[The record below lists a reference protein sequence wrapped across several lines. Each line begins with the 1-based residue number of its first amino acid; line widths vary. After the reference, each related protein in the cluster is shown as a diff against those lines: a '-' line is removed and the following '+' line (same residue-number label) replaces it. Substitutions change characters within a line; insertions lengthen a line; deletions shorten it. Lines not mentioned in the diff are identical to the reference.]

1 MKKKVLAMVMAGILA
16 AGSLLAGCGSKPG
29 SGGSDGGAAGEAS
42 GGEEGKVIN
51 IYSWNDEFRERVEAV
66 YPEVKET
73 SSDGTVTTLNDG
85 TEIHWIIN
93 PNQDGVYQQK
103 LDEALLK
110 QGRVAADDR
119 IDMFL
124 VEADYALKYVDP
136 EVNVALPISQL
147 GITDADIANQYR
159 YTLEAMTTADGEI
172 RGLSYQATPG
182 MLVYRRSIAQAV
194 YGRLEQ
200 NLSADISFLGE
211 SLDPEAISLLVRL
224 QNDFSEQSIPREDVE
239 TYIST
244 LLQRR
249 TEKSQ
254 KELSE
259 MSMEEYAQYL
269 ANITKGKAGKPL
281 P

>member
-1 MKKKVLAMVMAGILA
+1 M
-16 AGSLLAGCGSKPG
+16 
-29 SGGSDGGAAGEAS
+29 
-42 GGEEGKVIN
+42 
-51 IYSWNDEFRERVEAV
+51 
-66 YPEVKET
+66 
-73 SSDGTVTTLNDG
+73 
-85 TEIHWIIN
+85 
-93 PNQDGVYQQK
+93 
-103 LDEALLK
+103 
-110 QGRVAADDR
+110 
-119 IDMFL
+119 
-124 VEADYALKYVDP
+124 
-136 EVNVALPISQL
+136 
-147 GITDADIANQYR
+147 
-159 YTLEAMTTADGEI
+159 
-172 RGLSYQATPG
+172 
-182 MLVYRRSIAQAV
+182 
-194 YGRLEQ
+194 
-200 NLSADISFLGE
+200 SADISFLGE